1 MSLEAE
7 EGLQNT
13 VKELV
18 KEALSTEMQ
27 QFQEAVAAAM
37 TGMSKQ
43 TQTKSMP
50 PEGIFLYITILQGSR
65 VAGRLS
71 QGPG

>member
-27 QFQEAVAAAM
+27 RFQEAAAAG
-37 TGMSKQ
+37 TSKQ
-43 TQTKSMP
+43 TQTKSKP
-50 PEGIFLYITILQGSR
+50 PEGIFYT
-65 VAGRLS
+65 
-71 QGPG
+71 

>member
-27 QFQEAVAAAM
+27 RFQEAAG
-37 TGMSKQ
+37 TSKQ
-43 TQTKSMP
+43 TQTKSKP
-50 PEGIFLYITILQGSR
+50 PEGIFIHNSDTTGLESSR
-65 VAGRLS
+65 
-71 QGPG
+71 

>member
-1 MSLEAE
+1 MCDLSGVMSLEAE

-27 QFQEAVAAAM
+27 RFQEAAAAG
-37 TGMSKQ
+37 TSKQ
-43 TQTKSMP
+43 TQTKSKP
-50 PEGIFLYITILQGSR
+50 PEGIFYT
-65 VAGRLS
+65 
-71 QGPG
+71 

>member
-27 QFQEAVAAAM
+27 RFQEAAAAAAG
-37 TGMSKQ
+37 TSKQ
-43 TQTKSMP
+43 TQTKSKP
-50 PEGIFLYITILQGSR
+50 PEGIFYT
-65 VAGRLS
+65 
-71 QGPG
+71 